1 MNNQWVSRW
10 LFDFLKKKSRITVI
24 YQNRVFD
31 FLITV
36 VGYTSEPGI

>member
-1 MNNQWVSRW
+1 LIFS
-10 LFDFLKKKSRITVI
+10 KKKSRTTVI

-36 VGYTSEPGI
+36 VGYTSKPGI